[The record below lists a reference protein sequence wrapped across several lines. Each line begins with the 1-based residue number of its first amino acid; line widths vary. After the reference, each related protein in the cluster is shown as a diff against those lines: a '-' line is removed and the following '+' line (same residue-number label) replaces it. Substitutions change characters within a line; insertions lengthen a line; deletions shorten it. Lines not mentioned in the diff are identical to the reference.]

1 MLPVN
6 WWTCVLIN
14 VFNLQVTVEN
24 FIRILT
30 GKATEVLSHQVIVPY
45 IPNELLAFLAAQR
58 FLKIYL

>member
-1 MLPVN
+1 M
-6 WWTCVLIN
+6 LIN

-30 GKATEVLSHQVIVPY
+30 GKATEVLSHQVIIPY

-58 FLKIYL
+58 FLIIYL